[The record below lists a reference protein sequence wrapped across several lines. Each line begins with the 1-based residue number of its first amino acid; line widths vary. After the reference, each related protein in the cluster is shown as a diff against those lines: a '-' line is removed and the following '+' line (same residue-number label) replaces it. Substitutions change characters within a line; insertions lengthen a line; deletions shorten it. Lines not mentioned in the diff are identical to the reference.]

1 MYKSSL
7 YFTFNGENS
16 IDYGVINCSV
26 ESGLYE
32 EQFLPSTEII
42 TTNIRDRDEPY
53 FQTKKLSPRVL
64 DVTLAF
70 EDDITSD
77 KLRALGRL
85 FNQDYYCPMIF
96 SDDLDKIYYV
106 IYQGDPSLFHT
117 GINGYV
123 KFQLLCKS
131 PYIYT
136 REYLSEVYDLSN
148 NSIDG
153 TNIVFTNNGD
163 VICRPEILVQ
173 MVGDGGFSICNLTNS
188 GQTLEFVNLSND
200 EELYTDCDNE
210 DILSSISGVYR
221 YSNHNDVFL
230 EILRGV
236 NNLNVKGNII
246 LQFRYYLKLL
256 C

>member
-16 IDYGVINCSV
+16 TDYGIINCSV

-32 EQFLPSTEII
+32 EQFLSSREII
-42 TTNIRDRDEPY
+42 ITNVRDRDEPY

-96 SDDLDKIYYV
+96 SEDLDKIYYV
-106 IYQGDPSLFHT
+106 MYQGNPSLFHT

-136 REYLSEVYDLSN
+136 SEYLSEIYTI
-148 NSIDG
+148 IDSG
-153 TNIVFTNNGD
+153 TIEF
-163 VICRPEILVQ
+163 
-173 MVGDGGFSICNLTNS
+173 TNS
-188 GQTLEFVNLSND
+188 GDVDLYPEIEIVKVGNGDLSIVNLSSGAYEFKFTGLVD
-200 EELYTDCDNE
+200 GEVLYIDNE
-210 DILSSISGVYR
+210 NEDLISSLGISRFG
-221 YSNHNDVFL
+221 NFNDNYL
-230 EILRGV
+230 YLKWGV
-236 NNLNVKGNII
+236 NQLSITGSCTI
-246 LQFRYYLKLL
+246 QFRNKFKLL
-256 C
+256 V

>member
-16 IDYGVINCSV
+16 TDYGIINCSV

-32 EQFLPSTEII
+32 EQFLPSAEII

-53 FQTKKLSPRVL
+53 YQTKKPSPRVL

-85 FNQDYYCPMIF
+85 FNQNYYCPMIF

-106 IYQGDPSLFHT
+106 MYQGDPSLFHT

-136 REYLSEVYDLSN
+136 SEYLSEVYTITDS
-148 NSIDG
+148 G
-153 TNIVFTNNGD
+153 TIEFENIGD
-163 VICRPEILVQ
+163 VDLYPEMEIVK
-173 MVGDGGFSICNLTNS
+173 VGDGDLSIVNNTNS
-188 GQTLEFVNLSND
+188 GIELKFTGLENG
-200 EELYTDCDNE
+200 EEIYLDCENE
-210 DILSSISGVYR
+210 DIISSLNISRFGNFNDNYLYFLK
-221 YSNHNDVFL
+221 YS
-230 EILRGV
+230 I
-236 NNLNVKGNII
+236 NNLSIVGSCTI
-246 LQFRYYLKLL
+246 QFRYKFQLL
-256 C
+256 N

>member
-96 SDDLDKIYYV
+96 SEDLDKIYYV
-106 IYQGDPSLFHT
+106 MYQGDPSLFHT

-136 REYLSEVYDLSN
+136 SEYLSEVYTITDS
-148 NSIDG
+148 G
-153 TNIVFTNNGD
+153 TIEF
-163 VICRPEILVQ
+163 
-173 MVGDGGFSICNLTNS
+173 TNS
-188 GQTLEFVNLSND
+188 GDVDLYPEMEIVKVGNGDLSIVNNTNSGIELKFTGLENG
-200 EELYTDCDNE
+200 EEIYLDCENE
-210 DILSSISGVYR
+210 DIISSLGISRFG
-221 YSNHNDVFL
+221 NFNDNYL
-230 EILRGV
+230 CLKWGV
-236 NNLNVKGNII
+236 NQLSVTGSCTI
-246 LQFRYYLKLL
+246 QFRYQFRLL
-256 C
+256 I

>member
-32 EQFLPSTEII
+32 EQFLPSREII
-42 TTNIRDRDEPY
+42 TTNVRDRDEPY
-53 FQTKKLSPRVL
+53 FQSKKLSSRIL

-70 EDDITSD
+70 EDDIDSD

-96 SDDLDKIYYV
+96 SEDLDKIYYV
-106 IYQGDPSLFHT
+106 MYQGNPSLFHT

-136 REYLSEVYDLSN
+136 SEYLSEVYTITDS
-148 NSIDG
+148 G
-153 TNIVFTNNGD
+153 TIEFTNSGD
-163 VICRPEILVQ
+163 VDLYPEMEIVK
-173 MVGDGGFSICNLTNS
+173 VGDGDLSI
-188 GQTLEFVNLSND
+188 VNLSNGGYEFKFTGLVD
-200 EELYTDCDNE
+200 GEILYVNNNDE
-210 DILSSISGVYR
+210 DILSDQGVSR
-221 YSNHNDVFL
+221 FGNFNDNYLYFK
-230 EILRGV
+230 RGI
-236 NNLNVKGNII
+236 NNLSVTNSCTI
-246 LQFRYYLKLL
+246 QFRYQFRLL
-256 C
+256 V

>member
-85 FNQDYYCPMIF
+85 FNQNYYCPMIF

-106 IYQGDPSLFHT
+106 MYQGDPSLFHT

-136 REYLSEVYDLSN
+136 SEYLSEVYTITDS
-148 NSIDG
+148 G
-153 TNIVFTNNGD
+153 TIEF
-163 VICRPEILVQ
+163 
-173 MVGDGGFSICNLTNS
+173 TNS
-188 GQTLEFVNLSND
+188 GDVDLYPEMEIVKVGNGDLSIVNNTNSGIELKFTGLENG
-200 EELYTDCDNE
+200 EEIYLDCENE
-210 DILSSISGVYR
+210 DIISSLGISRFG
-221 YSNHNDVFL
+221 NFNDNYL
-230 EILRGV
+230 CLKWGV
-236 NNLNVKGNII
+236 NQLSVTGSCTI
-246 LQFRYYLKLL
+246 QFRYQFRLL
-256 C
+256 I